1 MREDG
6 AGDEGISSRLMT
18 PYSCC
23 FPCHGAGVV
32 YPGCGVMRYGAM
44 ALGRHQD
51 MWPWGTRR
59 TILRNCFFCFF
70 ADSSDCFRH
79 LSSLPTHTSETIVW
93 FTSCQFMHHE
103 TQTFNTFTHVKPHK
117 RQTLNRPQAT
127 NAFDRKENNRAYSPA
142 PGFGPYKVAQKDIPS
157 ENQPAKHGNRSIG
170 DVQRLNYKHTMTA
183 AYTLRI
189 LHGTAN
195 TYAETDLFYHR
206 HAKHTFSESWKID
219 FKGRF

>member
-1 MREDG
+1 VWSNALWCNG
-6 AGDEGISSRLMT
+6 AGASSR
-18 PYSCC
+18 Y
-23 FPCHGAGVV
+23 V
-32 YPGCGVMRYGAM
+32 
-44 ALGRHQD
+44 ALGERGERFSE
-51 MWPWGTRR
+51 PV
-59 TILRNCFFCFF
+59 FFFF

-117 RQTLNRPQAT
+117 RQTLNQLQAT

-142 PGFGPYKVAQKDIPS
+142 PGFGPYKVAQKDILS

-206 HAKHTFSESWKID
+206 YASHTFSESWKID

>member
-1 MREDG
+1 MVQWRW
-6 AGDEGISSRLMT
+6 
-18 PYSCC
+18 
-23 FPCHGAGVV
+23 GVIKI
-32 YPGCGVMRYGAM
+32 CG
-44 ALGRHQD
+44 LGERGERFSETVFSVFLPTLLTAFDTCRH
-51 MWPWGTRR
+51 
-59 TILRNCFFCFF
+59 F
-70 ADSSDCFRH
+70 
-79 LSSLPTHTSETIVW
+79 PTHTSETIVW

-195 TYAETDLFYHR
+195 T
-206 HAKHTFSESWKID
+206 
-219 FKGRF
+219 